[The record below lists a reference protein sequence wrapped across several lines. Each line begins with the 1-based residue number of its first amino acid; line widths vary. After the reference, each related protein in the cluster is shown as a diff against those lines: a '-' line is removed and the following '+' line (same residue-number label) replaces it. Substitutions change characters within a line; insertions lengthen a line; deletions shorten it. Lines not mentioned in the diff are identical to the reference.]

1 MKQKTCH
8 DEITLGT
15 YRIGADN
22 GYISL
27 SQEDRRRHLYVL
39 GQTGSGKTSFLYSLI
54 TQDVICGRGF
64 LVIDPHGDLADD
76 VLDSI
81 PKYRTRDVIVLD
93 PSDSEMPLGFNPL
106 ADIPTSLRSV
116 AVSNI
121 IASLRSIWS
130 SSWGARMEHILANTL
145 ALLIAQPE
153 HSGVSF
159 LSIAPT
165 LTNEKYRR
173 KLLRHCKD
181 IVVRD
186 FWLNEFA
193 AYDDRM
199 KSEFVAPILNKI
211 AAFSRSP
218 IMRNILGQ
226 DQNSFLLREAMDS
239 RKIIVAKFSK
249 GLLTEDD
256 TNLFG
261 SLLVCAVQQQALR
274 RASQAEHE
282 RVDFAL
288 YLDEFQN
295 FGTDVLDSIVSEARK
310 YRIQLIC
317 AHQYS
322 EQIKPNI
329 LSAVLG
335 NMGTLALFNLSG
347 RDAEKFAIE
356 FKPFTSTALREN
368 SGVGKMV
375 LKYLHQGQQC
385 GPIYVKALYGD
396 LRSGSNSRV
405 RNYSR
410 ERYGK
415 NREQVENRITGYL
428 RRAGSDY

>member
-8 DEITLGT
+8 DEIALGT
-15 YRIGADN
+15 YKLGGDN
-22 GYISL
+22 KYITL
-27 SQEDRRRHLYVL
+27 SPEDRRRHLYVL

-81 PKYRTRDVIVLD
+81 PSFRTRDVIVLD
-93 PSDSEMPLGFNPL
+93 PSDQQMPIGFNPL
-106 ADIPTSLRSV
+106 ADIPPALRSV

-121 IASLRSIWS
+121 IASLRSIWA

-173 KLLRHCKD
+173 KLLRHCQD

-186 FWLNEFA
+186 FWLNEFS
-193 AYDDRM
+193 AYDARM
-199 KSEFVAPILNKI
+199 QSEFVAPILNKV
-211 AAFSRSP
+211 AAFTRSP
-218 IMRNILGQ
+218 VMRNILGQ
-226 DQNSFLLREAMDS
+226 DQNSFSLRDAMDNN
-239 RKIIVAKFSK
+239 KIIVAKLSK

-274 RASQAEHE
+274 RGDQAEHE

-310 YRIQLIC
+310 YRLQLIC

-322 EQIKPNI
+322 EQIKPNV

-335 NMGTLALFNLSG
+335 NMGTLALFSLSG
-347 RDAEKFAIE
+347 RDAERFAIE
-356 FKPFTSTALREN
+356 FKPFTATALGESR
-368 SGVGKMV
+368 GVGQMV
-375 LKYLHQGQQC
+375 LKYINQGQQRS
-385 GPIYVKALYGD
+385 PIFAKSLYGN
-396 LRSGSNSRV
+396 LRCGSNDKV

-415 NREQVENRITGYL
+415 QRDQVEHRVNNYL
-428 RRAGSDY
+428 RRVGSEY

>member
-1 MKQKTCH
+1 
-8 DEITLGT
+8 
-15 YRIGADN
+15 
-22 GYISL
+22 
-27 SQEDRRRHLYVL
+27 
-39 GQTGSGKTSFLYSLI
+39 
-54 TQDVICGRGF
+54 
-64 LVIDPHGDLADD
+64 VIDPHGDLADD
-76 VLDSI
+76 ILDSI
-81 PKYRTRDVIVLD
+81 PKFRTRDVIVLD
-93 PSDSEMPLGFNPL
+93 PSDTEMPIGFNPL
-106 ADIPTSLRSV
+106 ADIPLALHSV

-121 IASLRSIWS
+121 IAALRSIWV

-145 ALLIAQPE
+145 ALLIAQPA

-165 LTNEKYRR
+165 LTNAKYRN
-173 KLLRHCKD
+173 KLLRHCND

-193 AYDDRM
+193 AYDARM
-199 KSEFVAPILNKI
+199 QSEFVAPILNKI

-218 IMRNILGQ
+218 VMRNILGQ
-226 DQNSFLLREAMDS
+226 DNNSFSLMEAMDN
-239 RKIIVAKFSK
+239 RKIVVAKLSK
-249 GLLTEDD
+249 GLMTEDD

-274 RASQAEHE
+274 RASQPENE

-310 YRIQLIC
+310 YRLQLIC

-329 LSAVLG
+329 LSGVLG
-335 NMGTLALFNLSG
+335 NMGTLALFTLSG
-347 RDAEKFAIE
+347 RDAERFAIE
-356 FKPFTSTALREN
+356 FKPFTATALKEYG
-368 SGVGKMV
+368 GVGRMV
-375 LKYLHQGQQC
+375 LKYLHKGQQRS
-385 GPIYVKALYGD
+385 PIYVQSLYGD
-396 LRSGSNSRV
+396 LRCGSNERV

-410 ERYGK
+410 EKFGK
-415 NREQVENRITGYL
+415 KRDRVENRIANYL
-428 RRAGSDY
+428 HKTINI